1 MIKISDEIPKYSI
14 TRNIHTPSK
23 TKSIFTCNLCK
34 AHSVSH
40 ANMDENEEKKPLLSG
55 EEGRDNY
62 TKDNDTD
69 KVQT

>member
-1 MIKISDEIPKYSI
+1 
-14 TRNIHTPSK
+14 
-23 TKSIFTCNLCK
+23 
-34 AHSVSH
+34 
-40 ANMDENEEKKPLLSG
+40 MDENEEKKPLLSG